1 MGHFPKGAENMSAT
15 ERQFL
20 ETLAGHFA
28 WLQSAHPRK
37 AKSSAARK
45 AKQCV
50 ITKLRMCQKSTMRA
64 AA

>member
-1 MGHFPKGAENMSAT
+1 MGQFSKPEMTTT
-15 ERQFL
+15 EKLFL

-37 AKSSAARK
+37 AKTAAARR

-50 ITKLRMCQKSTMRA
+50 VAKLRTSNRPMRQA
-64 AA
+64 A

>member
-1 MGHFPKGAENMSAT
+1 MGQESKAGMTTT
-15 ERQFL
+15 EKLFFQ
-20 ETLAGHFA
+20 TLAGHFA

-50 ITKLRMCQKSTMRA
+50 IAKLRSSDRGMRQA
-64 AA
+64 A